1 MLLNCFACY
10 VQSDWPKKV
19 ISVMITSIYIYNVCD
34 PLCFF
39 SSNLP
44 CHNLAV
50 KGTGE
55 RCDFNQIAGNIAY
68 LIVMSYSILNLICGV
83 MVSMLASSMVDR
95 GFKPKLNI
103 ICGVMVSMLASSM
116 VDRGFKP
123 KLNLICGVMVSMLA
137 SSMVDRVFKPKT
149 VKLVFV
155 SSLLRMQH

>member
-1 MLLNCFACY
+1 MNIKMLLNCFACY

-19 ISVMITSIYIYNVCD
+19 ISVMITSIYIYNACD

-68 LIVMSYSILNLICGV
+68 LIVMSYSILNLI
-83 MVSMLASSMVDR
+83 
-95 GFKPKLNI
+95 
-103 ICGVMVSMLASSM
+103 ICGVMVSMLASRVQAKDCKIGICSFSAKNAALRKKSK
-116 VDRGFKP
+116 DR
-123 KLNLICGVMVSMLA
+123 LARNRDNVSEWGDI
-137 SSMVDRVFKPKT
+137 SIRG
-149 VKLVFV
+149 
-155 SSLLRMQH
+155 LLFQ